1 MLQKKIAEIITKLK
15 KVREE
20 EGISY
25 QKIVELVE
33 NNGGTVSVS
42 TVKRVFS
49 EGSEAFGWQYENTL
63 KPIADAVLGI
73 YGPSEAATADEA
85 DALKAI
91 IDYKSDKI
99 MELTAQ
105 LERCEESY
113 RRRIDFL
120 KEQIALKDSRID
132 RRDEMIEKLIETF
145 IDSLKEV
152 NRGKSKKASF
162 RKLES
167 ASIRRKERRRK
178 TYIQEL
184 NGTDEERSGVSC
196 GGVCCEEKSC
206 SEI

>member
-152 NRGKSKKASF
+152 NHGKSKKASF
-162 RKLES
+162 RKLASE
-167 ASIRRKERRRK
+167 SIRRKERRRK
-178 TYIQEL
+178 TYIQEHHS
-184 NGTDEERSGVSC
+184 TDEERGGVSC
-196 GGVCCEEKSC
+196 SGVCCEEKSC